1 MGGIA
6 DLSEK
11 VLNHLIVWCGILLLA
26 ALFVQVINRYFL
38 AVSWPFIQMLI
49 PLCFV
54 WLSMLGSAVAVR
66 KKLHFD
72 IDLISG
78 RLKPKARRYYA
89 MAIAISIFLGGI
101 ITVWG
106 GIGLIKLGFV
116 KKDPST
122 GASMIYA
129 YASVFMGGVLICL
142 FALEQFWNR
151 WTQPPASEENAK
163 T

>member
-1 MGGIA
+1 MGRIA
-6 DLSEK
+6 DISEK

-26 ALFVQVINRYFL
+26 ALFIQVVNRYFL

-66 KKLHFD
+66 KKLHFE

-78 RLKPKARRYYA
+78 RLRPKARRYYA
-89 MAIAISIFLGGI
+89 MAIALFMLLGGI

-106 GIGLIKLGFV
+106 GVGLIKLGFV
-116 KKDPST
+116 KTDPST

-129 YASVFMGGVLICL
+129 YASIFMGGALICL
-142 FALEQFWNR
+142 FALEKFWNH
-151 WTQPPASEENAK
+151 WVHPPESQEKAE

>member
-1 MGGIA
+1 MGRIA
-6 DLSEK
+6 DISEK

-26 ALFVQVINRYFL
+26 ALFIQVVNRYFL

-66 KKLHFD
+66 KKLHFE

-78 RLKPKARRYYA
+78 RLRPKARRYYA
-89 MAIAISIFLGGI
+89 MAIAFSMLLGGI

-106 GIGLIKLGFV
+106 GVGLIKLGFV
-116 KKDPST
+116 KTDPST

-129 YASVFMGGVLICL
+129 YASIFMGGALICL
-142 FALEQFWNR
+142 FAFEQFWNR
-151 WTQPPASEENAK
+151 WTQSPASEGKAK

>member
-1 MGGIA
+1 
-6 DLSEK
+6 
-11 VLNHLIVWCGILLLA
+11 
-26 ALFVQVINRYFL
+26 
-38 AVSWPFIQMLI
+38 MLI

-89 MAIAISIFLGGI
+89 MAIALSILLGGI

-106 GIGLIKLGFV
+106 GVGLIKLGFV

-129 YASVFMGGVLICL
+129 YASVFMGGMLICL
-142 FALEQFWNR
+142 FACEQFWNR
-151 WTQPPASEENAK
+151 WTQPPTSEGNPK